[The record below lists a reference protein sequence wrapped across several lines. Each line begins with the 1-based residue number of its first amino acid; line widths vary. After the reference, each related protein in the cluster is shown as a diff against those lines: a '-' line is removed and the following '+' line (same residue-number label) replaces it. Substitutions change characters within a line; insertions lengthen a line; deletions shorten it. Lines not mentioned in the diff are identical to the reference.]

1 MYNKRY
7 ESLFNRVK
15 LLESLVYEGK
25 RDLDLLKSYLG
36 DDLYDSYIS
45 IRNKIPSDSDLNKQ
59 YPEFTKDDITN
70 DEKLFIKKY
79 FNVRNSNI
87 VAGLGENLFS
97 KYPKSISSEDLRNN
111 TEQCI
116 NDYDDMVNFVKQSF
130 DSFRDFEKLKK
141 MDTDDIRD
149 FVNSYTSVR
158 ASKDSDKLN
167 GATKLYE
174 DSDWVVYRITSYNA
188 AKYYGKH
195 TKWCIS
201 GNYPGHEGLGERYFK
216 DYIRRYNL
224 DGGYYFY
231 INKNDQYTKFCILQK
246 DNGMIHSIWN
256 AADTNMGKSNVD
268 LQNDLPEVKGIN
280 LKRTKSKKDL
290 LLRAINYDDGET
302 VKELV
307 NNGLNPNII
316 IKGKSALFLAID
328 KDKVNSAKA
337 LLESGADADAADAG
351 GYTLID
357 KACRKT
363 DRKVANE
370 IVRLL
375 IKYSNDISDET
386 FNNICKFCDYLTVKT
401 LLDSGYTPNSESL
414 DNATRLISSDT
425 ALKVELLLN
434 AGANPNERDEHGNTV
449 LFYLSIWD
457 TKEAKEVINVLLEHG
472 AKMN

>member
-1 MYNKRY
+1 MEKVLITGTSCGVGRAAAVKFLSEGY
-7 ESLFNRVK
+7 EVI
-15 LLESLVYEGK
+15 G
-25 RDLDLLKSYLG
+25 LDIKQP
-36 DDLYDSYIS
+36 S
-45 IRNKIPSDSDLNKQ
+45 IVHDNYKHYVCDVSDA
-59 YPEFTKDDITN
+59 
-70 DEKLFIKKY
+70 
-79 FNVRNSNI
+79 NS
-87 VAGLGENLFS
+87 
-97 KYPKSISSEDLRNN
+97 
-111 TEQCI
+111 
-116 NDYDDMVNFVKQSF
+116 
-130 DSFRDFEKLKK
+130 
-141 MDTDDIRD
+141 
-149 FVNSYTSVR
+149 
-158 ASKDSDKLN
+158 
-167 GATKLYE
+167 
-174 DSDWVVYRITSYNA
+174 
-188 AKYYGKH
+188 
-195 TKWCIS
+195 
-201 GNYPGHEGLGERYFK
+201 
-216 DYIRRYNL
+216 
-224 DGGYYFY
+224 
-231 INKNDQYTKFCILQK
+231 
-246 DNGMIHSIWN
+246 
-256 AADTNMGKSNVD
+256 
-268 LQNDLPEVKGIN
+268 LPEVKGIN

-401 LLDSGYTPNSESL
+401 LLESGYTPNSESL
-414 DNATRLISSDT
+414 YNATRLISSDT

-434 AGANPNERDEHGNTV
+434 AGANPNERDEHGHTV

-472 AKMN
+472 ANNV